1 MDSWLSPYSNWAS
14 NFKQE
19 VMHVCF
25 AKCKVVRD
33 KFSELVACVPQE
45 NSNYS
50 ADEFLGTQD
59 YAFKQ
64 AIAV

>member
-1 MDSWLSPYSNWAS
+1 
-14 NFKQE
+14 
-19 VMHVCF
+19 MHVCF